1 LLDKEN
7 EQENRKAIVIGI
19 NKYESDPIIPR
30 LDGAENDAIEISDR
44 LIKYG
49 NFEVSKNHYLVG
61 PDATRRNILKAVSEV
76 FQKDNT
82 SDLILFYFSGQV
94 IIDKRNFL
102 FLVPYDIDPKD
113 PFISSID
120 VEDLKKVI
128 LNSNNKTS
136 IIFILDCCYA
146 GVITKEIIRAE
157 TLSEYKYL
165 KNLYSTNLKKI
176 IESSTQGQGKIVLA
190 SSEANAVSREKN
202 YCLHSEN
209 DSPHTHG
216 AFSYHLIE
224 GLEGKAA
231 DPDTGII
238 SIDNLKRY
246 IENQMLAE
254 QKQKPIYYVTG
265 VSNFD
270 NIKIAI
276 SQGIFGATINKL
288 INQAEELVSRSDSRT
303 NLVDMFSLQD
313 AAKKVNE
320 LISLKRDHPAISL
333 FQDKINKE
341 LDMYKQPVIEWLVNN
356 TPIAG
361 RKMNEIRDNFY
372 TVELPTLVYDLS
384 FDKLVTLS
392 DSYVKALFY
401 ITSHVKQNTQFANPD
416 DQRLEILTNQLRVV
430 LGTDRSDLPLDYNK
444 EFKEDYN
451 VIKSDIKAS
460 IIDKEIVVDS
470 SDINERQ
477 SVQNQIERYPSA
489 RFPYQVVLGDIVHL
503 EVIIKAFKPSS
514 SDYNYTI
521 PAFLSRQND
530 TNEKE
535 IPVKVFVECNY
546 DEFEIVG
553 NYVATINVPVEV
565 KDSKSVIFNI
575 KPKKEGEHSIQI
587 IFLQKNTIVGEIKIK
602 SFVSRTKNQGSLSIV
617 DYKKEWIS
625 DYPTLENPIPGPD
638 ITTIYIRE
646 INLLQYDVLLID
658 SDVVYEMDSIKF
670 QFNPETKF
678 YKIFEEIEN
687 SNVLSMTKV
696 DKEIKDIGMSLYDEL
711 FPEKLKK
718 LYWELRD
725 RIKSVR
731 VISKEPWIP
740 WEIIKPW
747 RQLENGVGEEDDFLC
762 ERYAF
767 SRWIGK
773 RERIKKEV
781 KNIKVIVPADTNLK
795 AAIKEGEWIE
805 EFAKNKNIKI
815 SFDSTYDQVINTLE
829 TEKEI
834 DILHFSTH
842 GQNNK
847 ESPVL
852 STIELE
858 GHIQLQP
865 KNLVGK
871 AVTFGQSYPI
881 VILNACQ
888 TGNQGFSLTGI
899 QGWAT
904 KFLNAGA
911 SVFIGTLWSVD
922 DVTAFNFVKEF
933 YNQLASGI
941 TLGESVKN
949 ARNKCKRE
957 GDTSWLA
964 YQLYGH
970 PNSKIK
976 F

>member
-1 LLDKEN
+1 
-7 EQENRKAIVIGI
+7 
-19 NKYESDPIIPR
+19 
-30 LDGAENDAIEISDR
+30 
-44 LIKYG
+44 
-49 NFEVSKNHYLVG
+49 
-61 PDATRRNILKAVSEV
+61 
-76 FQKDNT
+76 
-82 SDLILFYFSGQV
+82 
-94 IIDKRNFL
+94 
-102 FLVPYDIDPKD
+102 
-113 PFISSID
+113 
-120 VEDLKKVI
+120 
-128 LNSNNKTS
+128 
-136 IIFILDCCYA
+136 
-146 GVITKEIIRAE
+146 
-157 TLSEYKYL
+157 
-165 KNLYSTNLKKI
+165 
-176 IESSTQGQGKIVLA
+176 
-190 SSEANAVSREKN
+190 
-202 YCLHSEN
+202 
-209 DSPHTHG
+209 
-216 AFSYHLIE
+216 
-224 GLEGKAA
+224 
-231 DPDTGII
+231 
-238 SIDNLKRY
+238 
-246 IENQMLAE
+246 
-254 QKQKPIYYVTG
+254 
-265 VSNFD
+265 
-270 NIKIAI
+270 
-276 SQGIFGATINKL
+276 
-288 INQAEELVSRSDSRT
+288 
-303 NLVDMFSLQD
+303 
-313 AAKKVNE
+313 
-320 LISLKRDHPAISL
+320 
-333 FQDKINKE
+333 
-341 LDMYKQPVIEWLVNN
+341 
-356 TPIAG
+356 
-361 RKMNEIRDNFY
+361 
-372 TVELPTLVYDLS
+372 
-384 FDKLVTLS
+384 
-392 DSYVKALFY
+392 
-401 ITSHVKQNTQFANPD
+401 
-416 DQRLEILTNQLRVV
+416 
-430 LGTDRSDLPLDYNK
+430 
-444 EFKEDYN
+444 
-451 VIKSDIKAS
+451 
-460 IIDKEIVVDS
+460 
-470 SDINERQ
+470 
-477 SVQNQIERYPSA
+477 
-489 RFPYQVVLGDIVHL
+489 
-503 EVIIKAFKPSS
+503 
-514 SDYNYTI
+514 
-521 PAFLSRQND
+521 
-530 TNEKE
+530 
-535 IPVKVFVECNY
+535 
-546 DEFEIVG
+546 
-553 NYVATINVPVEV
+553 
-565 KDSKSVIFNI
+565 
-575 KPKKEGEHSIQI
+575 
-587 IFLQKNTIVGEIKIK
+587 
-602 SFVSRTKNQGSLSIV
+602 
-617 DYKKEWIS
+617 
-625 DYPTLENPIPGPD
+625 
-638 ITTIYIRE
+638 
-646 INLLQYDVLLID
+646 
-658 SDVVYEMDSIKF
+658 MDSIKF